1 MGNRKKKRGSSE
13 KGTTPF
19 LSGKELDSE
28 REDMLNISITFP
40 ACTILL
46 QAGENFSIF
55 MSID

>member
-1 MGNRKKKRGSSE
+1 MGNRKMKRGSSE

-46 QAGENFSIF
+46 QAG
-55 MSID
+55 